1 MSWLEIIIYVLIA
14 LYFLTVASVVFNV
27 ILENRNPVRTLAW
40 IVVLVMLPLVG
51 FLFYLYFGVNYR
63 KIKMFSMKG
72 LGDMKWLQYMSED
85 QKQLIKKSEFLER
98 RETSEVRK
106 LMTLLLNN
114 SKALLTRHNLVE
126 VLNNGEETFPALFD
140 ALEQAQKY
148 IHLEY
153 YILGEGRILDRL
165 KEILLRK
172 AAEGVEVRI
181 IYDDVGSWGLSR
193 EFIRQLRCAGIQIY
207 PFLPVRFHHLANK
220 ANYRNHR
227 KIAVVDG
234 CVGFVGGLNIADRYE
249 DGLSGI
255 GVWRDTHL
263 KVEGEAVTSLQVV
276 FLIDWY
282 FVRQELLLD
291 KNEYLPDY
299 RADGNVVVQT
309 VASGPDSDWAS
320 IQQAYFTLISM
331 AKRYVFISTPY
342 FMPGETTLNIIKASA
357 MSGVDVRIMLPHK
370 SDSWLTHWCTRS
382 YVEELL
388 AAGVKV
394 YWYQAGINH
403 SKVIIVDGVVASVG
417 TANMD
422 IRSFDQNFEV
432 NLIIYDREVVKK
444 LATDFTKDLKVST
457 EAAIQRWKFRPK
469 RDKVKESVARLF
481 APVL

>member
-1 MSWLEIIIYVLIA
+1 MSWLEVVIYVLIA

-40 IVVLVMLPLVG
+40 IIVLITVPLIG
-51 FLFYLYFGVNYR
+51 FIFYLYFGVNYR
-63 KIKMFSMKG
+63 KVKMFSMKG

-85 QKQLIKKSEFLER
+85 QKQLIKKSEFLKK
-98 RETSEVRK
+98 RETAEVKK

-114 SKALLTRHNLVE
+114 SKALLTRYNKVE
-126 VLNNGEETFPALFD
+126 VLNNGEKTFPALFK
-140 ALEQAQKY
+140 ALREATKF

-153 YILGEGRILDRL
+153 YIIAEGRLATEL
-165 KEILLRK
+165 KEILLEK
-172 AAEGVEVRI
+172 AQQGVEIRI
-181 IYDDVGSWGLSR
+181 IYDDVGCWGLSKEYIR
-193 EFIRQLRCAGIQIY
+193 ELQKAGVQIY

-234 CVGFVGGLNIADRYE
+234 KVGFVGGLNIADRYM
-249 DGLSGI
+249 DGVADI

-263 KVEGEAVTSLQVV
+263 QVEGEVVTSLQMI

-291 KNEYLPDY
+291 KNEYLPY
-299 RADGNVVVQT
+299 LKAEGNVIAQT
-309 VASGPDSDWAS
+309 VTSGPDSDWAS
-320 IQQAYFTLISM
+320 IQQAYFTLINM

-342 FMPGETTLNIIKASA
+342 FMPGETTLNSLKTAA
-357 MSGVDVRIMLPHK
+357 MSGVDVRILLPHK

-382 YVEELL
+382 YAEELL
-388 AAGVKV
+388 NAGVKI
-394 YWYQAGINH
+394 YWYQKGINH
-403 SKVIIVDGVVASVG
+403 SKVILVDGIVASVG

-422 IRSFDQNFEV
+422 LRSFEQNFEV
-432 NLIIYDREVVKK
+432 SVILYDREVVKT
-444 LATDFTKDLKVST
+444 LATDFIKDLQVST
-457 EAAIQRWKFRPK
+457 EGAIQRWKFRPK
-469 RDKVKESVARLF
+469 REKVCESMARLF